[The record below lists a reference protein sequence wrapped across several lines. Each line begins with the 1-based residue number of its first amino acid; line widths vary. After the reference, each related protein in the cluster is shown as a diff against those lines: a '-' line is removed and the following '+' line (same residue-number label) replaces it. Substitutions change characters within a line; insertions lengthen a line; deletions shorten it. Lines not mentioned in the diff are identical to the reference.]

1 MAHLLCNS
9 RRPGDLPRS
18 AEWLIIWH
26 GARQVAPG
34 SKEGAPPVLTSS
46 ESNRPSSKLTRF
58 LPKATD
64 YKPKYWRVDV
74 LAGVTVAFVALPL
87 ALGFGVT
94 AGAGATA
101 GIITAIVAG
110 VVAAFFGGSAFQVT
124 GPTGAMTAIL
134 LPIVAHYGPGALPI
148 LGIGAGLILIVMGVA
163 GVGRYVRFIPWPV
176 ISGFTTGI
184 AVIIF
189 LQQLPNVLG
198 VPQPHGESIV
208 LIAFRTVREYLA
220 APGAAP
226 VALAL
231 LTMVVMVGWGRVKR
245 LGFLPASMAALI
257 IVSLVSLL
265 APFADVARI
274 GEIPRSLPLPALPQ
288 LNIGGAWVELSRAAL
303 AIAVLS
309 ALESLL
315 CAVVA
320 DGMTVGEKHDPD
332 RELVGQGL
340 GNIAAGLFGGIP
352 STAALARTAVNVRA
366 GARSRLAAIVHG
378 LTLLVVILFLAPL
391 ASRIPLAVLG
401 GILMVVAVRMVERES
416 SSLILRSTKSDA
428 FVLILTMVVTI
439 LFDLILAIEV
449 GLVSAAILFIVR
461 MSNMFTVDPITLSGG
476 EPWHDTDEDIEAARS
491 LLTKHVVAY
500 RVDGPVFFGAA
511 ERFIDQLVKV
521 DDSIKVVVLR
531 LKRVPVMDATG
542 VTALRSIHD
551 RLARRGIAL
560 LVSGLQPQPKAL
572 LRRMGVYE
580 EITRDGEADFV
591 TTDLALEVA
600 AKKLADAG
608 GQASAN

>member
-1 MAHLLCNS
+1 M
-9 RRPGDLPRS
+9 
-18 AEWLIIWH
+18 
-26 GARQVAPG
+26 
-34 SKEGAPPVLTSS
+34 LTSS
-46 ESNRPSSKLTRF
+46 ESNSPLTKLTRF

-101 GIITAIVAG
+101 GIVTAIVAG
-110 VVAAFFGGSAFQVT
+110 VVAAFFGGPAFQVT
-124 GPTGAMTAIL
+124 GPTGALTAVL

-148 LGIGAGLILIVMGVA
+148 LGIGAGLILIAMGIA

-198 VPQPHGESIV
+198 VAQPHGESIV
-208 LIAFRTVREYLA
+208 LIAVRTVREYLA

-226 VALAL
+226 VVLAL
-231 LTMVVMVGWGRVKR
+231 LTVVVMVGWGRVKR

-257 IVSLVSLL
+257 VVSLVSLL
-265 APFADVARI
+265 GPFADVARI
-274 GEIPRSLPLPALPQ
+274 GEIPRSLPLPA
-288 LNIGGAWVELSRAAL
+288 LSRAAL

-366 GARSRLAAIVHG
+366 GARTRLAAIVHG

-401 GILMVVAVRMVERES
+401 GILMVVAVRMVEREA
-416 SSLILRSTKSDA
+416 SSLILRSTQSDA
-428 FVLILTMVVTI
+428 FVLLLTMVVTI
-439 LFDLILAIEV
+439 FFDLILAIEV

-476 EPWHDTDEDIEAARS
+476 EPWHDTDEDVEAARS
-491 LLTKHVVAY
+491 LLSKHVVAY